1 VNKNIPKELRAIVKW
16 PGGKISEAKKILPL
30 LPQNGGR
37 FIDPFVGGGAI
48 FFASGAKKGAIN
60 DLSTELIGLYKY
72 IQLKDRSFFAA
83 IHRLEEIRSFLINLI
98 DGDTAKFLAW
108 FNGLVLGEIS
118 RDEIKT
124 RVVEWGESNKHKLV
138 DFTVDGIEKN
148 IFANEVTKNLSRKL
162 MRMETLSEENG
173 SLLDDDVIDNFETAI
188 HSAFYMYVRHLYNF
202 SHELNLSPALAIA
215 TFYYIREFCYSSMFR
230 YNKDGN
236 FNVPYGGMAY
246 NTKNFHSKILR
257 IQQPIYQ
264 DYLRHT
270 EIHNC
275 DFDIFFKKTNPRQD
289 DFIFLDPPY
298 DSDFS
303 TYDGNSFGK
312 ADHERLAHFMSKTT
326 ANFMMVI
333 KNTDFVMNLYGNI
346 PNTQVQIFDK
356 KYMVS
361 FQNRNDKQAKHLIIT
376 NYPLPVPISPNT
388 ELVTTVMRH
397 TPLDKNSYF

>member
-1 VNKNIPKELRAIVKW
+1 MNKKLSKELRAIVKW

-30 LPQNGGR
+30 LPKYGGR

-48 FFASGAKKGAIN
+48 FFASGAKKGAIS
-60 DLSTELIGLYKY
+60 DLSTELIALYKY
-72 IQLKDRSFFAA
+72 IQIKDRFFFIA
-83 IHRLEEIRSFLINLI
+83 IHRLEEIRSSLINLI
-98 DGDTAKFLAW
+98 DGDTTNFLAW
-108 FNGLVLGEIS
+108 FNDFVLGKIS
-118 RDEIKT
+118 RDEIKI
-124 RVVEWGESNKHKLV
+124 RVTEWVKSNRYRLV

-148 IFANEVTKNLSRKL
+148 IFANEVTKNLIRKL
-162 MRMETLSEENG
+162 IRMKTLSTENG
-173 SLLDDDVIDNFETAI
+173 GLLDDDIIDNFETAI

-202 SHELNLSPALAIA
+202 SHELNLSPALTIA

-257 IQQPIYQ
+257 TQQTIYQ
-264 DYLRHT
+264 DYLGHT
-270 EIHNC
+270 EIYNC
-275 DFDIFFKKTNPRQD
+275 DFDDFLKKVNPRQD
-289 DFIFLDPPY
+289 DFMFLDPPY
-298 DSDFS
+298 DSNFS

-312 ADHERLAHFMSKTT
+312 IDHERLAHFMSNTT

-346 PNTQVQIFDK
+346 PNTQVQVFDK

-376 NYPLPVPISPNT
+376 NYPLPVPISLN
-388 ELVTTVMRH
+388 MI
-397 TPLDKNSYF
+397 